1 MADSKLRVNLIGD
14 ASSLNRSLSVASA
27 KLNSFSKNVSA
38 IGASLSTRL
47 TLPLGIAGGAA
58 IKFASDA
65 EESLNKVRVAFG
77 DSSKSV
83 EDFAN
88 TALKS
93 FGIARSQALDMTALF
108 GDMATGMG
116 VSQNSAA
123 DLAIQLTSLAGDLSS
138 FKNINIEEVTTALSG
153 VFTGETESL
162 KRLGI
167 VMTEV
172 NLQQFAMDQGIRK
185 TIKEMTQQEKIM
197 LRMQYVMKVT
207 ANAQGDFARTSGGMA
222 NQLRIAQ
229 GSLKELAETFGRI
242 MLPAATKV
250 VQKVNQII
258 QNFINMDEATKKI
271 VIAVSAFAAAIPP
284 LIFLIGKIG
293 AALSFLISPI
303 GLVVAAIAGVT
314 YAIVKNW
321 EPVKQTIV
329 DVINYFIDLYNES
342 EGFRI
347 VIQSIGA
354 IFKSI
359 FEIGKVAFQSLW
371 RIIKGVAE
379 NIIEGFKNVGKVIK
393 GVFTLDADLVQEGIT
408 GALNAAFSNI
418 DTIVQEATGLVQNA
432 GEILFE
438 NLKAGVQRAKVA
450 DPINPV
456 TGDDIDNF
464 LNGIKDKVVNA
475 GKKFMEFFNTGVA
488 AGGGAGSSGGFG
500 GSLERSFN
508 FKDLTSKVQSTAATG
523 LMIIGNSFDSVTQK
537 TQRMHESFAK
547 MGLSFQS
554 FFNAIGQGLTSAFD
568 AMLNGEPVLKSLM
581 NMLKQLI
588 SRLLAAA
595 AAALILSAI
604 FPGMGSFTKLFG
616 SFSGLGGGGGFGGFA
631 PINPSLGTNI
641 GLGNISPRGNVLNI
655 AGQFRLDGQDL
666 VVAVERANNQRSN
679 FTG

>member
-65 EESLNKVRVAFG
+65 EESMNKVNVAFG
-77 DSSKSV
+77 SSSQRV
-83 EDFAN
+83 EEFAN

-162 KRLGI
+162 KRLGV

-172 NLQQFAMDQGIRK
+172 NLKQFAMEQGITK
-185 TIKEMTQQEKIM
+185 TLKEMTQQEKIM

-229 GSLKELAETFGRI
+229 GSLKELAESFGRI
-242 MLPAATKV
+242 LLPAATKIV
-250 VQKVNQII
+250 RKVNEVI
-258 QNFINMDEATKKI
+258 QNFINLDEATKKI
-271 VIAVSAFAAAIPP
+271 VLAVSGFAAAIPP

-314 YAIVKNW
+314 YAIVRNW

-354 IFKSI
+354 IFKSV
-359 FEIGKVAFQSLW
+359 FEIGKIAFQSLW

-393 GVFTLDADLVQEGIT
+393 GVFTLDPDLVQEGIT
-408 GALNAAFSNI
+408 GALNSAFNNI
-418 DTIVQEATGLVQNA
+418 DTIVQEATGFVQEA
-432 GEILFE
+432 GKTLFN
-438 NLKAGVQRAKVA
+438 NLKQGVEKAKIA
-450 DPINPV
+450 DPIDPV
-456 TGDDIDNF
+456 TGEDLDNF
-464 LNGIKDKVVNA
+464 LTGIKDKVMNA

-488 AGGGAGSSGGFG
+488 SAAGGGAIGGFG

-508 FKDLTSKVQSTAATG
+508 FSDITSKVQDTATAS
-523 LMIIGNSFDSVTQK
+523 LMLIGSSFDSIQQK
-537 TQRMHESFAK
+537 TRRMHESFAE
-547 MGLSFQS
+547 MGLSFQA
-554 FFNAIGQGLTSAFD
+554 FFNTIGQGLTNAFNS
-568 AMLNGEPVLKSLM
+568 MLNGEPVLKSLM
-581 NMLKQLI
+581 KLIQQLVT
-588 SRLLAAA
+588 RLLAAA
-595 AAALILSAI
+595 AAAAILSAI
-604 FPGMGSFTKLFG
+604 FPGMGSFKSLFG
-616 SFSGLGGGGGFGGFA
+616 GLSGLGGGGAEFGGFR

-641 GLGNISPRGNVLNI
+641 GLGNVTGRNSVNLS
-655 AGQFRLDGQDL
+655 GQFRLDGQDL
-666 VVAVERANNQRSN
+666 VLAVERATNARKS
-679 FTG
+679 FV